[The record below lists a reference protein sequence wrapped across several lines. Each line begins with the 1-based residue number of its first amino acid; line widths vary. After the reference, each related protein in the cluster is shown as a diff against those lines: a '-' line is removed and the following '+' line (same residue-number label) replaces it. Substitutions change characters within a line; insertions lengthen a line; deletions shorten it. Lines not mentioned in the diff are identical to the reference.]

1 MSGDYQKVRTVLFDL
16 DGTLADTAEDL
27 ADALNGVRDQHGLK
41 ALPFDLIR
49 PVVSHGA
56 DALIYLGFEVSPG
69 DDSYTNIRENLL
81 DIYRHNIAN
90 KTRLFPGMAE
100 VLDGIENSGRNWGIV
115 TNKPSWLTE
124 PLIKALNLHERA
136 VCIVSGD
143 TTSKRKPDPQPMFF
157 ASNMAGSQCHECL
170 YIGDAE
176 RDIEAGRR
184 AGMKTLTALF
194 GYIDEHDN
202 PDSWGADGMIN
213 QPSEILNW
221 LQDQPA
227 RLNDKV

>member
-1 MSGDYQKVRTVLFDL
+1 MRTVLFDL

-41 ALPFDLIR
+41 ALPFNLTR
-49 PVVSHGA
+49 PLVSHGA
-56 DALIYLGFEVSPG
+56 DALIYLGFNVSPG
-69 DDSYTNIRENLL
+69 DASYIKIRENLL
-81 DIYRHNIAN
+81 HIYRNNIAN

-100 VLDGIENSGRNWGIV
+100 VLNSIENSGRNWGIV

-136 VCIVSGD
+136 VCVVSGD
-143 TTSKRKPDPQPMFF
+143 TTAKRKPDPQPMLY
-157 ASNMAGSQCHECL
+157 ASNLAGSHCRECL

-202 PDSWGADGMIN
+202 PHTWGADGMIN
-213 QPSEILNW
+213 QPLEILNW
-221 LQDQPA
+221 LQAPPA
-227 RLNDKV
+227 SLDDKV